1 MDIAYLLWLQGIRE
15 SLPPLF
21 EQLFVAVS
29 AIAAS
34 SALIVIP
41 ALLFWCLDKRA
52 GRYVLFTFALGTLVN
67 QFVKNTVCAY
77 RPWVRSADV
86 HPSAGALGEATG
98 YSFPSGH
105 TTVSATL
112 LGAIGWWYRKSV
124 PVLTALCWLFV
135 LLVAFSRNFL
145 GVHTPQDVLVGLVV
159 GILSILVAS
168 RLLAWAD
175 AGEGRDKLVLVV
187 SLVIAVAYLAYV
199 YLKPYPMD
207 YDASGALMVDPVK
220 MQVDCFKA
228 AGVFV
233 GAVLGWFLEQRY
245 VNFEVNPAKFG
256 WKRMAL
262 RFVVG
267 MAVLLLLLLLG
278 TRLLHMLLT
287 DDRWYEL
294 VKNFVLVFGAAF
306 VAPLVFSAV
315 ERVRYKDV

>member
-15 SLPPLF
+15 SVPHF
-21 EQLFVAVS
+21 VEQLFVVIS

-34 SALIVIP
+34 KALIVIP

-52 GRYVLFTFALGTLVN
+52 GRYVLFTFAIGTLAN

-86 HPSAGALGEATG
+86 HPSAGALEEATG

-112 LGAIGWWYRKSV
+112 LGAIGWWYRKSI
-124 PVLTALCWLFV
+124 PVLTVVCWVFV

-145 GVHTPQDVLVGLVV
+145 GVHTPQDVVVGLLV
-159 GILSILVAS
+159 GILSIAAVS
-168 RLLAWAD
+168 RLLAWVD
-175 AGEGRDKLVLVV
+175 AGEGRDVRVLVV
-187 SLVIAVAYLAYV
+187 SLVVTVAFVAYA

-233 GAVLGWFLEQRY
+233 GAVLGWFLEKRY
-245 VNFEVNPAKFG
+245 VKFEVDPKKFG

-267 MAVLLLLLLLG
+267 MAVVLALYLCTKPLG
-278 TRLLHMLLT
+278 AVLV
-287 DDRWYEL
+287 DDRWCEL
-294 VKNFVLVFGAAF
+294 VKNFILVFGAAYL
-306 VAPLVFSAV
+306 APLAFTAV
-315 ERVRYKDV
+315 ERVRYKDA

>member
-15 SLPPLF
+15 SVHPF
-21 EQLFVAVS
+21 VEQLFVVISAV
-29 AIAAS
+29 AAS
-34 SALIVIP
+34 KALIVVP

-52 GRYVLFTFALGTLVN
+52 GRYVLFTFAIGTLVN
-67 QFVKNTVCAY
+67 QFVKNIVCAY

-86 HPSAGALGEATG
+86 HPSAGALDEATG

-105 TTVSATL
+105 TVVSVTL
-112 LGAIGWWYRKSV
+112 PGAVGWWYRKSI
-124 PVLTALCWLFV
+124 PVLTVVCWVFV

-145 GVHTPQDVLVGLVV
+145 GVHTPQDVVV
-159 GILSILVAS
+159 GIVVGVLSIAVAS
-168 RLLAWAD
+168 RLLAWVD
-175 AGEGRDKLVLVV
+175 AGEGRDKIVLVV
-187 SLVIAVAYLAYV
+187 SLVLAVAYLAYV

-233 GAVLGWFLEQRY
+233 GAVLGWFLEKRY
-245 VNFEVNPAKFG
+245 INFEVNPKGHG

-262 RFVVG
+262 RFAVG
-267 MAVLLLLLLLG
+267 MAVVLVLYAC
-278 TRLLHMLLT
+278 TRPLSLVLV
-287 DDRWYEL
+287 DDRWCEL
-294 VKNFVLVFGAAF
+294 VKSFVLVFGAAY
-306 VAPLVFSAV
+306 VAPLAFTAV

>member
-15 SLPPLF
+15 SVPHF
-21 EQLFVAVS
+21 VEQLFVVIS

-34 SALIVIP
+34 KALIVIP

-52 GRYVLFTFALGTLVN
+52 GRYVLFTFAIGTLAN

-86 HPSAGALGEATG
+86 HPSAGALEEATG

-112 LGAIGWWYRKSV
+112 LGAIGWWYRKSI
-124 PVLTALCWLFV
+124 PVLTVVCWVFV

-145 GVHTPQDVLVGLVV
+145 GVHTPQDVVVGLLV
-159 GILSILVAS
+159 GILSIAAVS
-168 RLLAWAD
+168 RLLAWVD
-175 AGEGRDKLVLVV
+175 AGEGRDVRVLVV
-187 SLVIAVAYLAYV
+187 ALVVAVAFVAYA

-245 VNFEVNPAKFG
+245 VKFEVDPKKFG
-256 WKRMAL
+256 WRRMAL

-267 MAVLLLLLLLG
+267 MAVVLALYACTRPLG
-278 TRLLHMLLT
+278 AVLV
-287 DDRWYEL
+287 DDRWCEL
-294 VKNFVLVFGAAF
+294 VKNFVLVFGAAYL
-306 VAPLVFSAV
+306 APLAFVAV